1 MHELEKE
8 QIEAARRENRT
19 IKEVSMCF
27 RRNVQHKEG
36 THGAP
41 VAKEIAIVYTIDVE
55 NWLNS
60 QEVLI
65 AVHP

>member
-36 THGAP
+36 THGAT
-41 VAKEIAIVYTIDVE
+41 VAKEIAIMYTIDDE
-55 NWLNS
+55 NSPNW
-60 QEVLI
+60 QEISI